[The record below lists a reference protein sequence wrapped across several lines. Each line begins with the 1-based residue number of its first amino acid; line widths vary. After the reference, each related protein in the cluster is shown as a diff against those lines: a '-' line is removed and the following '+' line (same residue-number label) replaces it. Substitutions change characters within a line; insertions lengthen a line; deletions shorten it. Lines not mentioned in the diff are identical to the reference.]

1 MTQFISSILPALQHL
16 GVFGYWVVLIFA
28 LLESLAFVGIV
39 VPGAVVVV
47 FAGVLSAQGYLDLG
61 DLIWFAAIG
70 AILGDT
76 ISYYLG
82 SRGKYLFRPESRF
95 FKLSHLERGEEFF
108 KRHGGKS
115 IFLGRFIGPLRPIVP
130 FIAGLSKMR
139 MRTFLVWNITSGFL
153 WAAAHILLGYAFGNA
168 LGVVEVWSSRV
179 GLFVFGVAVS
189 VFVVWYGLSKSRPFF
204 MVLIS
209 LWQSVA
215 HAIAENPD
223 ILGFKERH
231 SRLIG
236 FVQNRLDSR
245 YFSGRTL
252 TLLSLGIAYAFS
264 LLVGV
269 VEDFVRSDSIVAI
282 DQRVA
287 NLVFAFRD
295 TELLNFFTWV
305 TFFGKWE
312 MVVVGAMLSIFLLW
326 IWGRG
331 RFALPLVIAIA
342 GAELFTTLG
351 KIVLHRPRPD
361 IAYYVEHGFSFPSG
375 HATIAVAFYGFLAYI
390 LFRTAPGWSRKAA
403 YGIGILSFITLIGM
417 SRIYLGVHYV
427 SDVLAG
433 YAVGFLWLLI
443 AVSVSE
449 WLFSRNTAV
458 FTPRLRR
465 AGAITLA
472 ILLLW
477 GAAYGVLGARY
488 HPTRAVPATQTFS
501 IVQNIQSSFASS
513 SLPLFTE
520 TVTGARQEPIS
531 ILLVAPDD
539 LSLVGALQ
547 KAGWFQADPTTLK
560 NTLTLATRALSNSAY
575 PKAPMTPSFWNTRVH
590 DFGFQ
595 KETAAQNVRSRHHA
609 RVWRTYLQT
618 ADGQPIYV
626 GTVSLDVGLKWGVT
640 HTIDPN
646 IDAER
651 ELLVQDLETA
661 GVVTNTEKIQL
672 VKPNLGENFSGDA
685 FFTDG
690 WAYIVTLQ

>member
-1 MTQFISSILPALQHL
+1 MTQFIASILPTLQHL
-16 GVFGYWVVLIFA
+16 GVFGYWVVLIFS

-95 FKLSHLERGEEFF
+95 FKLSHLERGEQFF

-130 FIAGLSKMR
+130 FIAGLSKMP
-139 MRTFLVWNITSGFL
+139 MRTFLVWNIASGIL
-153 WAAAHILLGYAFGNA
+153 WAATHVLLGYAFGNV

-179 GLFVFGVAVS
+179 GLFLFGAA
-189 VFVVWYGLSKSRPFF
+189 VFVFALWYGLSRSRPFF
-204 MVLIS
+204 SFLVSIWES
-209 LWQSVA
+209 ITR
-215 HAIAENPD
+215 AIAENPD
-223 ILGFKERH
+223 VVRFKEQH
-231 SRLIG
+231 SRLVR
-236 FVQNRLDSR
+236 FVRNRLDAR
-245 YFSGRTL
+245 RFSGRTL
-252 TLLSLGIAYAFS
+252 TLLSLGILYAFS
-264 LLVGV
+264 LLVGI
-269 VEDFVRSDSIVAI
+269 VEDVIRSDSIVAI

-295 TELLNFFTWV
+295 TELLNFFTWA
-305 TFFGKWE
+305 TFLGKWE
-312 MVVVGAMLSIFLLW
+312 MVVVGAILSIFLLW
-326 IWGRG
+326 VWGRD
-331 RFALPLVIAIA
+331 RFALPLAVAVV

-351 KIVLHRPRPD
+351 KIALHRPRPD
-361 IAYYVEHGFSFPSG
+361 IAYYIEHGFSFPSG
-375 HATIAVAFYGFLAYI
+375 HATIAVAFYGFFAYI
-390 LFRTAPGWSRKAA
+390 LVRTASSWSRKVA
-403 YGIGILSFITLIGM
+403 YGVGALSLIALIGV

-443 AVSVSE
+443 AVSISE
-449 WLFSRNTAV
+449 WLFSRHPDV
-458 FTPRLRR
+458 FVPRLRK
-465 AGAITLA
+465 AGAISLA
-472 ILLLW
+472 ILLVW
-477 GAAYGVLGARY
+477 VAAYGVLGAQYR
-488 HPTRAVPATQTFS
+488 PVRTVPATQTFS
-501 IVQNIQSSFASS
+501 TVQDIRLAFASS
-513 SLPLFTE
+513 TLPLFTE
-520 TVTGARQEPIS
+520 TVTGATQEPIS
-531 ILLVAPDD
+531 IVLAAPNDS
-539 LSLVGALQ
+539 SLVDALQ
-547 KAGWFQADPTTLK
+547 KAGWLEADPATLK
-560 NTLTLATRALSNSAY
+560 NTLVLATRALSNTAY

-595 KETAAQNVRSRHHA
+595 KETATQTVRSRHHT
-609 RVWRTYLQT
+609 RLWRTSLRT
-618 ADGQPIYV
+618 ADGQNIYV
-626 GTVSLDVGLKWGVT
+626 GTVSLDVGLKWGIT

-651 ELLVQDLETA
+651 ELLLQDFETA
-661 GVVTNTEKIQL
+661 GVVISKEKLQL

-690 WAYIVTLQ
+690 MAYILKLR